1 MKRSNKYSNTS
12 SVLGSFSESRWR
24 SDPQFVFARTKKR
37 PPWVRA
43 VRFSM
48 HIPNVP
54 ITRRVVYRSG
64 AIRCSLS
71 RVNEA
76 RFGLGA
82 LALRGP
88 IASIPIQ
95 GPLRFNHRGSSCG
108 GAYEISDCGLHIRHR
123 MSALPPKA
131 DIAGRDLDV
140 RFVPTTEVEITQIGA
155 AVSGMATE
163 IKCRSALS
171 GLQLARQ

>member
-1 MKRSNKYSNTS
+1 
-12 SVLGSFSESRWR
+12 
-24 SDPQFVFARTKKR
+24 
-37 PPWVRA
+37 
-43 VRFSM
+43 M

-108 GAYEISDCGLHIRHR
+108 GAYEISDCGLQIRHR

-131 DIAGRDLDV
+131 ADCLEYRPRVNPRGIA
-140 RFVPTTEVEITQIGA
+140 QIGLPQHRGQRRQFA
-155 AVSGMATE
+155 DRDVHGSLSPVLRWQQTSVSAQDPGRVA
-163 IKCRSALS
+163 ALS
-171 GLQLARQ
+171 NQLPVAGGFRGATNLASATNDKLWHMLRP